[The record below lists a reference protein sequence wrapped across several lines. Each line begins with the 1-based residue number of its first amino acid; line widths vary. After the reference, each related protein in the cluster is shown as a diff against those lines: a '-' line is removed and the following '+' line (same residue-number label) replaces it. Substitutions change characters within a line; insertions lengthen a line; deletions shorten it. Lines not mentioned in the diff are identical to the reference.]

1 LSIKKQYLKTRPVCK
16 VTFRLSKEESKDAKK
31 VFLVGDFNSW
41 DENKLP
47 MKPLKKG
54 GFVANLDLQT
64 GNEYQFRYFFDKL
77 AWGNDPDAD
86 TYVHSSFG
94 NCDNSVVRL

>member
-1 LSIKKQYLKTRPVCK
+1 LSIKKQYLKTRPICK

-31 VFLVGDFNSW
+31 IFLVGDFNSW

-47 MKPLKKG
+47 MKSLKKG

-77 AWGNDPDAD
+77 AWGNDPEAD
-86 TYVHSSFG
+86 NYVHSSFG
-94 NCDNSVVRL
+94 NCDNSVISL